1 MFDPNQCSS
10 LSFSQVLSNFP
21 KIGEKVE
28 KECGV
33 KRIAFVRESVQVID
47 ADLPQTFKSTD

>member
-21 KIGEKVE
+21 NLTQNPKLETEKLVP
-28 KECGV
+28 K
-33 KRIAFVRESVQVID
+33 SLQVID
-47 ADLPQTFKSTD
+47 ADLPQTFKSGD